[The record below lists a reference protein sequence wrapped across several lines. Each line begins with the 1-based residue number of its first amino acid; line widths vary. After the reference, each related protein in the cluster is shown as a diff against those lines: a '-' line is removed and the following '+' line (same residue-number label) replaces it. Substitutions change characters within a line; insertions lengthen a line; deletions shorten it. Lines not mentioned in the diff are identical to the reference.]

1 VLWEIACLW
10 SFVFVLIVLSD
21 VLIVI
26 TILGGFLIAPTVP
39 SDLLVGLA
47 VLTDNFDLL
56 SDALNI
62 LE

>member
-1 VLWEIACLW
+1 MLWEIACLW

-47 VLTDNFDLL
+47 VLTDIFDLL

>member
-1 VLWEIACLW
+1 MFL
-10 SFVFVLIVLSD
+10 F
-21 VLIVI
+21 IVI

-47 VLTDNFDLL
+47 VLTDIFVLL